1 MANTL
6 IQLKRTSI
14 AGRAPKG
21 DQLDVGEL
29 AINLADRILYSK
41 DTSNTVFQVA
51 SSGPKGDKGEKGE
64 LGSVDISVD
73 SFTGTGSNTSFTLSS
88 SPDSENYVLVTL
100 NGVVQHK
107 SSFTIAGNTLSFP
120 SAPANNVLIEVS
132 VFRGGA
138 KGDLG
143 EKGVKGEPGEAGSV
157 VGGSNTQILFN
168 DSGNANGTNAFTF
181 DKTSNTI
188 SVGGNI
194 IPQTDVTYDLGSA
207 NNRFRDLYLSG
218 NTINLGNTTIS
229 SQNGAIAVP
238 ELVIAPAVG
247 NVIIIQVSDSG
258 GLNSIIN
265 GQNVAFVTAPT
276 DGISNVNFDALLGG
290 SSVGALND
298 VALPSTI
305 INGQVLSYNSSIDKF
320 VPATVEVGAFGNFD
334 GGEPNSNYGGIPS
347 LDAGGI

>member
-41 DTSNTVFQVA
+41 DTSNSVFAVN
-51 SSGPKGDKGEKGE
+51 SKGEKGDV
-64 LGSVDISVD
+64 GPFNSFDVTHD
-73 SFTGTGSNTSFTLSS
+73 SFTGNGSSNSFTLST
-88 SPDSENYVLVTL
+88 SPLNANHTVVVVGGVIQSKNTYTINGSNIEFSE
-100 NGVVQHK
+100 
-107 SSFTIAGNTLSFP
+107 P
-120 SAPANNVLIEVS
+120 PPNNAFIDITT
-132 VFRGGA
+132 FAGGA
-138 KGDLG
+138 KGDIG
-143 EKGVKGEPGEAGSV
+143 EKGVKGDPGEGGSV
-157 VGGSNTQILFN
+157 VGGSNTQVLFN
-168 DSGNANGTNAFTF
+168 DSGTANGTNAFIF

-194 IPQTDVTYDLGSA
+194 IPQTDVQYDLGSA

-218 NTINLGNTTIS
+218 NTINLGDTSIS
-229 SQNGAIAVP
+229 ARDGAISVP
-238 ELVIAPAVG
+238 ELVIAPATG
-247 NVIIIQVSDSG
+247 NVIVLQVTEG
-258 GLNSIIN
+258 GSLNSVIN

-290 SSVGALND
+290 SSVGALSD
-298 VALPSTI
+298 IALPSQI